1 MPELRIDEKTA
12 VTYRQWNA
20 PLPKAVLLLVHGLGA
35 HSQRWNFLADFFLQ
49 NNISSYAIELRGFGE
64 TEGLK
69 GDVENFDIYYN
80 DIRSLCAIIGS
91 ENPDKKIF
99 LIGESMGALI
109 SFLAAGGEPDQF
121 SGIILLSPVFK
132 SRLRMPS
139 LTYCKIFF
147 SLFYEPKKQFYVP
160 FDSKMCTRD
169 TAYQKIMDSDSREHR
184 LTTARF
190 LVNIA
195 ISQIRAQYLKN
206 RVRAPILFLLSG
218 KDELADTRASQDFF
232 QNLRMEDKDIILYPE
247 MRHALS
253 IELGRENV
261 FGDILKWV
269 ERRI

>member
-1 MPELRIDEKTA
+1 MPELEIDGKTA

-20 PLPKAVLLLVHGLGA
+20 PLPEAVLLLVHGLGA

-69 GDVENFDIYYN
+69 GDLENFNIYYN
-80 DIRSLCAIIGS
+80 DIRSLCGIIRR

-99 LIGESMGALI
+99 LSGESMGGLI
-109 SFLAAGGEPDQF
+109 AFLAAAGEPDLF

-139 LTYCKIFF
+139 LSYCKIFF
-147 SLFYEPKKQFYVP
+147 SLFYAPKKQFYVP
-160 FDSKMCTRD
+160 FDSRMCTRD

-190 LVNIA
+190 LLNIA
-195 ISQIRAQYLKN
+195 LSQIRARYLKN

-218 KDELADTRASQDFF
+218 KDELADTRASQLFF
-232 QNLRMEDKDIILYPE
+232 QSLKTEDKEVFLYPE

-253 IELGRENV
+253 IELDREKV
-261 FGDILKWV
+261 FEDILKWM
-269 ERRI
+269 EKRL